1 MLVLIQVSSMK
12 TSRRGSSPACQGSP
26 ALTPARDVGAGLL
39 KSEQGFFEPQS
50 LALHELPNRI
60 VQDHDAACCQ
70 FVLQPVQRQVGR
82 LSDPLH
88 DEGAMRLKHP
98 LAMPAYLA
106 RRDRAGRTMA
116 LRPFHNRRH
125 GNAEPCRD
133 RPAALPRQNRRNYP
147 LAKIDGQRSGYPM
160 LASSPGSIFNH
171 NFNQTGI
178 PSDSLKP

>member
-88 DEGAMRLKHP
+88 DEGAM
-98 LAMPAYLA
+98 
-106 RRDRAGRTMA
+106 
-116 LRPFHNRRH
+116 
-125 GNAEPCRD
+125 
-133 RPAALPRQNRRNYP
+133 
-147 LAKIDGQRSGYPM
+147 QRSGYPM
-160 LASSPGSIFNH
+160 LASSPGSIFDH